1 MMTDERLDEFCKWL
15 TSQPAR
21 DPGGG
26 DEEFWECADAAGF
39 DDLDPEHDMMRA
51 AMVLGE
57 AAFVGG
63 GALQRTLRLNQRGWS
78 VIDGGR
84 S

>member
-39 DDLDPEHDMMRA
+39 DDLDPEQIEPIKRA
-51 AMVLGE
+51 EDVYRKASQLGS
-57 AAFVGG
+57 A
-63 GALQRTLRLNQRGWS
+63 QRKASPSRRC
-78 VIDGGR
+78 
-84 S
+84 